1 MTHDVNAAAPVI
13 SPEEVKGEMTRLI
26 DEFVEDTPGVT
37 HALLASRDG
46 LTQVVPSNM
55 LSTKSDADWADELAA
70 AASGLAALAKGVKGR
85 PEGEQRPVQQ
95 VLIER
100 DDALFLLTEA
110 GVGSAFTENGKS
122 VATVLLVL
130 TRTDANVGTVAYAV
144 GRLVQR
150 FSPFMTTPV
159 RAHDGQGDGVA

>member
-13 SPEEVKGEMTRLI
+13 SPEEVKEEMTRLI

-46 LTQVVPSNM
+46 MKQVVPTHM
-55 LSTKSDADWADELAA
+55 LSTKADEDWADELAA
-70 AASGLAALAKGVKGR
+70 AASGLAALAKGAKG
-85 PEGEQRPVQQ
+85 PTGDKRPVQQ
-95 VLIER
+95 ILIER

-110 GVGSAFTENGKS
+110 GVGSAFTENGRS
-122 VATVLLVL
+122 VATVLMVL
-130 TRTDANVGTVAYAV
+130 TRTDANVGTVAFAV

-150 FSPFMTTPV
+150 FAPFMTTPV